1 MVRKARKDGEPTA
14 SYGRPRKAESESI
27 DRGNVS
33 FMNEFRKI
41 ILMSVAGA
49 FIFAFMSVPAVNAQ
63 NPLRE
68 ILGRMDSHYK
78 ALKSLKSDISR
89 TKYESTLKDTSID
102 SGNLIMEPG
111 KGTDF
116 KLRLNWVKPR
126 VETLS
131 IANGKYQLYVPD
143 IKRAYRGTTK
153 SQKVSD
159 SGGGVISVLNM
170 SEAEMRAKYNVKYHG
185 QVTLQGTEVWHIQL
199 DPKTKQNFK
208 FAELWVD
215 KDGMPVQARIT
226 AHNNDTETFRL
237 TDIKTN
243 NKIDASVFRVT
254 PAKGTE
260 IIEQ

>member
-1 MVRKARKDGEPTA
+1 MNKITKGILTA
-14 SYGRPRKAESESI
+14 
-27 DRGNVS
+27 
-33 FMNEFRKI
+33 
-41 ILMSVAGA
+41 VAGA
-49 FIFAFMSVPAVNAQ
+49 FIFGLSSVPAVNAQ

-78 ALKSLKSDISR
+78 ALRSLESDITR
-89 TKYESTLKDTSID
+89 TKYESTLKDTSVD
-102 SGNLIMEPG
+102 TGNLIMQPG

-116 KLRLNWVKPR
+116 KLRLNWVEPR

-131 IANGKYQLYVPD
+131 VANGKYQLYVPD

-153 SQKVSD
+153 SQKVNE
-159 SGGGVISVLNM
+159 GGGGIISVLNM

-185 QVTLQGTEVWHIQL
+185 QVSLSGTEVWHIQL
-199 DPKTKQNFK
+199 DPKTKQSFK
-208 FAELWVD
+208 MAELWVD
-215 KDGMPVQARIT
+215 KDGMPIQARIT

-243 NKIDASVFRVT
+243 NRIAASVFSVT

-260 IIEQ
+260 IVEQ